1 MAKIPGVRG
10 KRQRTK
16 FRNELVNYQHK
27 SAMKEKVFNAV
38 KSIYEELSQDE
49 LLTRCL
55 GGFTQNSNE
64 CFNSVLWAL
73 APKTMSSGKK
83 IIDIAADIAVCN
95 FNDGLQSIMQTLN
108 LPISQS
114 CYDFCIKADN
124 YRIQR
129 AEVSITEAAREARR
143 SGVSVHK
150 LANEEEIDAEGILYG
165 VGIAD

>member
-1 MAKIPGVRG
+1 
-10 KRQRTK
+10 
-16 FRNELVNYQHK
+16 
-27 SAMKEKVFNAV
+27 MKDEVFNAV
-38 KSIYEELSQDE
+38 KSIYEELSQDK

-83 IIDIAADIAVCN
+83 IIDIAADIA
-95 FNDGLQSIMQTLN
+95 
-108 LPISQS
+108 
-114 CYDFCIKADN
+114 
-124 YRIQR
+124 R

-143 SGVSVHK
+143 SGVSAHK

-165 VGIAD
+165 AGIAD